1 MVPAREQE
9 GEKEEEEEGEKTK
22 KGEEAEEVVVVVE
35 AAPVARAVP
44 EDPAVRG
51 DQEDLCRKKC
61 KKTAAAVVVVVAAVC
76 PAASLAAPLQEPA
89 ASLFPSSPRAV
100 PLSLATLPVHSSL
113 APPPFQPQKG
123 PVGNNVSVT

>member
-9 GEKEEEEEGEKTK
+9 GEKEGEGEKTK
-22 KGEEAEEVVVVVE
+22 KGEEEVVVVE

-61 KKTAAAVVVVVAAVC
+61 KKTAAVC
-76 PAASLAAPLQEPA
+76 PAASVAAPLQEPA
-89 ASLFPSSPRAV
+89 ASLFPSCPRAV
-100 PLSLATLPVHSSL
+100 PLSLATLPAHSSL
-113 APPPFQPQKG
+113 AQPPFQPQKG